1 MKRKVVAAV
10 LTMAMAGSLL
20 AGCGSSSSDD
30 SSSKSETTT
39 TDESASSDDSD
50 SADSARGDFSGVSI
64 TMLNTK
70 SEIESQLEAAAEQWG
85 ELTGAKLEVYTIGSG
100 TPSQEVSARYAAKNA
115 PTLIMCDPQDVASI
129 CEEKG
134 VDLSDESWA
143 ANGGTQYGITG
154 NDGKLYSFPFCI
166 EGRGMIYNKTAIED
180 TLGEDWDP
188 ASVTNMD
195 DFEALLKK
203 LVDNGMES
211 PVALNQED
219 WSNAGHYFTQV
230 YEEQDGTLTGT
241 EKIMEDLRNGS
252 VDLMSNERFTS
263 LMDTYD
269 LLMEY
274 NINKADPL
282 AADYDENA
290 ADLAEGDVAFW
301 FNGNWAWAEISD
313 YIEDDT
319 EIGIMPVPQNGT
331 EGNAN
336 VNDYICGGATKQV
349 MIDKECND
357 EKQQAAAKDFLDWLA
372 NTAEGNK
379 VLVDDCSLVP
389 AFSNITEEATNM
401 LGQSIQRYT
410 VEGKLFDQPSN
421 YPGDHWSEVGAIM
434 QKYLEKQIGTALPA
448 LKGCYFFCKGT
459 GKRMRDLARWP
470 MENGSIIRI
479 LDDCASYVIIAD
491 NAVMPTSELPSHLS
505 VHARLIEKGSNYKAT
520 VHTHPIELIAMSHNK
535 KFMGK
540 DVLSNLLWSM
550 IPETKA
556 FCPLGLGIVPY
567 QLPGS
572 LKLAEETLKELED
585 YDVVMW
591 EKHGVFAKGLDVMDA
606 FDQIDVLSKSA
617 KIYIDS
623 KCMGFEPDGMS
634 QEEMAE
640 MTKAFNLP
648 R

>member
-1 MKRKVVAAV
+1 MNRFKVAKCINYFRRISDMKRKVVAAV

-39 TDESASSDDSD
+39 TDESASSDDSN

-70 SEIESQLEAAAEQWG
+70 SEIESQLEAAAEKWS
-85 ELTGAKLEVYTIGSG
+85 EETGAKLEVYTIGSG

-188 ASVTNMD
+188 SSVTNMD
-195 DFEALLKK
+195 DFEALLEK
-203 LVDNGMES
+203 LVENGMES

-230 YEEQDGTLTGT
+230 YEEQDGTLATT
-241 EKIMEDLRNGS
+241 EKFMEDLKAGS

-331 EGNAN
+331 EENAN

-357 EKQQAAAKDFLDWLA
+357 EEQQAAAKDFLDWLA

-434 QKYLEKQIGTALPA
+434 QKYLDKQID
-448 LKGCYFFCKGT
+448 
-459 GKRMRDLARWP
+459 R
-470 MENGSIIRI
+470 
-479 LDDCASYVIIAD
+479 
-491 NAVMPTSELPSHLS
+491 
-505 VHARLIEKGSNYKAT
+505 
-520 VHTHPIELIAMSHNK
+520 
-535 KFMGK
+535 
-540 DVLSNLLWSM
+540 
-550 IPETKA
+550 
-556 FCPLGLGIVPY
+556 
-567 QLPGS
+567 
-572 LKLAEETLKELED
+572 AE
-585 YDVVMW
+585 
-591 EKHGVFAKGLDVMDA
+591 FAKEVQDYWTN
-606 FDQIDVLSKSA
+606 LS
-617 KIYIDS
+617 
-623 KCMGFEPDGMS
+623 E
-634 QEEMAE
+634 
-640 MTKAFNLP
+640 
-648 R
+648 

>member
-39 TDESASSDDSD
+39 TDESGSSDST
-50 SADSARGDFSGVSI
+50 ASAREDFSGVSI

-269 LLMEY
+269 LLMELSL
-274 NINKADPL
+274 IH
-282 AADYDENA
+282 
-290 ADLAEGDVAFW
+290 
-301 FNGNWAWAEISD
+301 IS
-313 YIEDDT
+313 E
-319 EIGIMPVPQNGT
+319 
-331 EGNAN
+331 
-336 VNDYICGGATKQV
+336 
-349 MIDKECND
+349 
-357 EKQQAAAKDFLDWLA
+357 
-372 NTAEGNK
+372 
-379 VLVDDCSLVP
+379 
-389 AFSNITEEATNM
+389 
-401 LGQSIQRYT
+401 
-410 VEGKLFDQPSN
+410 
-421 YPGDHWSEVGAIM
+421 
-434 QKYLEKQIGTALPA
+434 
-448 LKGCYFFCKGT
+448 
-459 GKRMRDLARWP
+459 
-470 MENGSIIRI
+470 
-479 LDDCASYVIIAD
+479 
-491 NAVMPTSELPSHLS
+491 PT
-505 VHARLIEKGSNYKAT
+505 R
-520 VHTHPIELIAMSHNK
+520 
-535 KFMGK
+535 
-540 DVLSNLLWSM
+540 
-550 IPETKA
+550 
-556 FCPLGLGIVPY
+556 PY
-567 QLPGS
+567 
-572 LKLAEETLKELED
+572 
-585 YDVVMW
+585 
-591 EKHGVFAKGLDVMDA
+591 
-606 FDQIDVLSKSA
+606 
-617 KIYIDS
+617 
-623 KCMGFEPDGMS
+623 
-634 QEEMAE
+634 
-640 MTKAFNLP
+640 
-648 R
+648 

>member
-20 AGCGSSSSDD
+20 AGCGSSSD
-30 SSSKSETTT
+30 SSSSSSDTTT
-39 TDESASSDDSD
+39 TDESTASDDSASSDAAEST
-50 SADSARGDFSGVSI
+50 DSARGDFSGVSI

-70 SEIESQLEAAAEQWG
+70 SEIEPQLEAAAEQWG

-115 PTLIMCDPQDVASI
+115 PTLIMADPQDIASI

-188 ASVTNMD
+188 SSVTNMD

-230 YEEQDGTLTGT
+230 YEEQDGTLAGT

-313 YIEDDT
+313 YIEDGT

-331 EGNAN
+331 TENDK

-357 EKQQAAAKDFLDWLA
+357 EDQQAAAKDFVEFLTSD
-372 NTAEGNK
+372 
-379 VLVDDCSLVP
+379 
-389 AFSNITEEATNM
+389 EAAAIFQDYYFDTD
-401 LGQSIQRYT
+401 
-410 VEGKLFDQPSN
+410 VE
-421 YPGDHWSEVGAIM
+421 
-434 QKYLEKQIGTALPA
+434 
-448 LKGCYFFCKGT
+448 
-459 GKRMRDLARWP
+459 
-470 MENGSIIRI
+470 
-479 LDDCASYVIIAD
+479 
-491 NAVMPTSELPSHLS
+491 
-505 VHARLIEKGSNYKAT
+505 
-520 VHTHPIELIAMSHNK
+520 
-535 KFMGK
+535 
-540 DVLSNLLWSM
+540 
-550 IPETKA
+550 
-556 FCPLGLGIVPY
+556 
-567 QLPGS
+567 
-572 LKLAEETLKELED
+572 
-585 YDVVMW
+585 
-591 EKHGVFAKGLDVMDA
+591 
-606 FDQIDVLSKSA
+606 
-617 KIYIDS
+617 
-623 KCMGFEPDGMS
+623 
-634 QEEMAE
+634 
-640 MTKAFNLP
+640 
-648 R
+648 

>member
-39 TDESASSDDSD
+39 TDESGSSDST
-50 SADSARGDFSGVSI
+50 ASAREDFSGVSI

-301 FNGNWAWAEISD
+301 FNGNWAWPNLEEAGAETTD
-313 YIEDDT
+313 EYGFLPYFLNNDPDDFVNSK
-319 EIGIMPVPQNGT
+319 IQASPSKQIMLDDIV
-331 EGNAN
+331 
-336 VNDYICGGATKQV
+336 AT
-349 MIDKECND
+349 D
-357 EKQQAAAKDFLDWLA
+357 EQKAAAKEFLNWLVYSEIGQQMVVK
-372 NTAEGNK
+372 T
-379 VLVDDCSLVP
+379 CSLIPPFKNNPNEPSDPLSRDIYEKVQNGGAFNASAIVP
-389 AFSNITEEATNM
+389 N
-401 LGQSIQRYT
+401 
-410 VEGKLFDQPSN
+410 
-421 YPGDHWSEVGAIM
+421 DHWSVLGAAM
-434 QKYLEKQIGTALPA
+434 QKYLAGRSDRE
-448 LKGCYFFCKGT
+448 
-459 GKRMRDLARWP
+459 
-470 MENGSIIRI
+470 
-479 LDDCASYVIIAD
+479 
-491 NAVMPTSELPSHLS
+491 
-505 VHARLIEKGSNYKAT
+505 
-520 VHTHPIELIAMSHNK
+520 ELI
-535 KFMGK
+535 
-540 DVLSNLLWSM
+540 
-550 IPETKA
+550 
-556 FCPLGLGIVPY
+556 
-567 QLPGS
+567 
-572 LKLAEETLKELED
+572 
-585 YDVVMW
+585 
-591 EKHGVFAKGLDVMDA
+591 
-606 FDQIDVLSKSA
+606 
-617 KIYIDS
+617 DS
-623 KCMGFEPDGMS
+623 IQAYWDE
-634 QEEMAE
+634 Q
-640 MTKAFNLP
+640 
-648 R
+648 